1 MTSVGLSELKEIVEG
16 NMKKELGI
24 MEILLTMDVDSVR
37 PHKWSLFHLERN
49 IIP

>member
-37 PHKWSLFHLERN
+37 PHK
-49 IIP
+49 